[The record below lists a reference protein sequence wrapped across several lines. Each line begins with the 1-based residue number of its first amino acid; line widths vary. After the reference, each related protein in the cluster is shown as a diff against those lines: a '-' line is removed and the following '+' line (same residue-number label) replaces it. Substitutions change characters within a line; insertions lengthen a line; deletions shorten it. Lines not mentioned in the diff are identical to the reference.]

1 MLAKIGLF
9 ILLACLSISAWAD
22 LLVSPTRIVFGERDR
37 VKEVILINTGNEK
50 RSYRV
55 EWSEKTVST
64 KGNYINVTD
73 GLPDFAL
80 SPFVRFSPR
89 QVTLQPG
96 ERQVVKLLVR
106 KSNQMNMDEYRSH
119 LRFFALPIEREL
131 LPEQQ
136 INGIELK
143 LDVLTSYTIPVIY
156 RTINPQPEI
165 NLETVEVRQN
175 SSDNADILVTISK
188 QSSTS
193 VTGSLYAYI
202 NNKET
207 GKKVRIGE
215 LNSVTMF
222 HESNQVTFKVKWQ
235 EFEKYSSYSG
245 SLELE
250 YVGSKE
256 FTNTRF
262 DQMAVNITL

>member
-1 MLAKIGLF
+1 MLAKIVFF
-9 ILLACLSISAWAD
+9 IFLTCLSLSAWAD

-64 KGNYINVTD
+64 TGNYINLND
-73 GLPDFAL
+73 GLPEFAL

-106 KSNQMNMDEYRSH
+106 KNNQMKMDEYRSH
-119 LRFFALPIEREL
+119 LRFFALPIERDPA
-131 LPEQQ
+131 PEQRVD
-136 INGIELK
+136 GIELK

-165 NLETVEVRQN
+165 NLEAVEVRQN
-175 SSDNADILVTISK
+175 SSASADILVTVSK
-188 QSSTS
+188 QSTTS
-193 VTGSLYAYI
+193 ITGSLFAYI
-202 NNKET
+202 NDRET

-222 HESNQVTFKVKWQ
+222 HESDQVTFRVKWQ
-235 EFEKYSSYSG
+235 EFEKYNTYSG
-245 SLELE
+245 LLELE

-256 FTNTRF
+256 FTNIKF
-262 DQMAVNITL
+262 DQMAINLTL